1 MPRILAEV
9 IAEIVAQLALPP
21 ALCGRMALRQA
32 RVQTG
37 MPQSAQAAAVADWL
51 REAAGLKDA
60 KLAHAV
66 AVCGDGLIETVH
78 DLRDL
83 HEADKLTEFKDVV
96 AVQIQKAFAAEAT
109 EPAARQDAQEIC
121 NELGIE
127 TGWALE
133 EKEAQQAAS
142 PTRGPPQ
149 REGGGSWARVL
160 DSAHDES
167 AEAELVCEAS
177 VALREWRGDWEGARE
192 WKAVRVLGRGGSGVV
207 LLLDDKRLGA
217 LALKLIRLRTPE
229 DRRRLKREA
238 SAMKRTVH
246 PNVCVCHNYHVW
258 PDETLGGLLMEFV
271 AGGPRPPCRPAA
283 PCFRDGCAAPDC
295 ARVCLHAS
303 VCGGQS
309 RGASV

>member
-1 MPRILAEV
+1 
-9 IAEIVAQLALPP
+9 
-21 ALCGRMALRQA
+21 MALRQA

-60 KLAHAV
+60 KFAHAV
-66 AVCGDGLIETVH
+66 RVCGDELIETVH
-78 DLRDL
+78 DLRDV
-83 HEADKLTEFKDVV
+83 HEADKLTDTGFKQGV

-121 NELGIE
+121 NELGIK

-177 VALREWRGDWEGARE
+177 VALGEWRGDWVHPRE
-192 WKAVRVLGRGGSGVV
+192 WKAVRVLGRGGSGVS
-207 LLLDDKRLGA
+207 
-217 LALKLIRLRTPE
+217 
-229 DRRRLKREA
+229 RR
-238 SAMKRTVH
+238 
-246 PNVCVCHNYHVW
+246 
-258 PDETLGGLLMEFV
+258 
-271 AGGPRPPCRPAA
+271 
-283 PCFRDGCAAPDC
+283 GC
-295 ARVCLHAS
+295 S
-303 VCGGQS
+303 VGDSGH
-309 RGASV
+309 RW